1 MILFTCREKSHRR
14 KLEFHFYWNCIDI
27 AKHIYIYIY
36 ITGSCQLFIV
46 YSLQENGDSD
56 RACWFDTSMTST
68 VAGFLSLKSS
78 MFSNITHNLN
88 IAVRPAFEALRYSLY
103 NPFHKPYGPSLRVR
117 GVWTKRGQ
125 EHRSTQ
131 FQLFRIPFKD
141 LQKTV
146 SESVLPL
153 IYRSYVR
160 LQEYC
165 PVRRHNTRE
174 AKVLLCNII
183 LIFKYYIMNFDYHPI
198 FQ

>member
-1 MILFTCREKSHRR
+1 M
-14 KLEFHFYWNCIDI
+14 
-27 AKHIYIYIY
+27 
-36 ITGSCQLFIV
+36 
-46 YSLQENGDSD
+46 QENGDSD

-103 NPFHKPYGPSLRVR
+103 NPFHKPYEPSLRVR

-174 AKVLLCNII
+174 AKVFLYDII
-183 LIFKYYIMNFDYHPI
+183 LICKYLI
-198 FQ
+198 

>member
-1 MILFTCREKSHRR
+1 
-14 KLEFHFYWNCIDI
+14 
-27 AKHIYIYIY
+27 
-36 ITGSCQLFIV
+36 
-46 YSLQENGDSD
+46 
-56 RACWFDTSMTST
+56 MTST

-88 IAVRPAFEALRYSLY
+88 IAVRPVFEALRYSLY
-103 NPFHKPYGPSLRVR
+103 NPFRKPYGPSLRVQ
-117 GVWTKRGQ
+117 GVWTTRGQ
-125 EHRSTQ
+125 EHQSTQ
-131 FQLFRIPFKD
+131 FQLFRVPFKD

-174 AKVLLCNII
+174 AKVYLSNII
-183 LIFKYYIMNFDYHPI
+183 LIFKYNIQYYSWILITNLVLNNAFGFFSAIDTFIAKTKRIRKGMEGTKL
-198 FQ
+198 

>member
-1 MILFTCREKSHRR
+1 
-14 KLEFHFYWNCIDI
+14 
-27 AKHIYIYIY
+27 
-36 ITGSCQLFIV
+36 
-46 YSLQENGDSD
+46 
-56 RACWFDTSMTST
+56 MTST

-103 NPFHKPYGPSLRVR
+103 NPFHKPYGPSLRVQ
-117 GVWTKRGQ
+117 GVWTTRGQ
-125 EHRSTQ
+125 EHQSTQ
-131 FQLFRIPFKD
+131 FQLFRVPFKD

-174 AKVLLCNII
+174 AKVFLYNII
-183 LIFKYYIMNFDYHPI
+183 LIFKYYIQYKILITILFLNNAIIVFSAIATFIAKTKRIRKGMEGTKL
-198 FQ
+198 

>member
-1 MILFTCREKSHRR
+1 M
-14 KLEFHFYWNCIDI
+14 
-27 AKHIYIYIY
+27 
-36 ITGSCQLFIV
+36 
-46 YSLQENGDSD
+46 QENGDSD

-103 NPFHKPYGPSLRVR
+103 NPFHKPYEPSLRVR

-174 AKVLLCNII
+174 AKVFLYNII
-183 LIFKYYIMNFDYHPI
+183 LIFKYYIQYKILITILFLNNAIIVFSAIATFIAKTKRIRKGMEGKKL
-198 FQ
+198 